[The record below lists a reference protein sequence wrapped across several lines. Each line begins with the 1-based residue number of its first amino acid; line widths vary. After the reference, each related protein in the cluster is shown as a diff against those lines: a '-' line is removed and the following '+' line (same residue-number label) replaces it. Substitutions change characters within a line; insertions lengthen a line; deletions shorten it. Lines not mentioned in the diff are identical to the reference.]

1 MSDTLTGVIISVG
14 SVLTRVT
21 LSAAPSEE
29 LFINYDYADPSSKGI
44 TNERPLDVLMNKGH
58 VPLLEMQSR
67 GDIGLIH
74 EPSDAESNSSETS
87 EEDVSEK
94 DEV

>member
-1 MSDTLTGVIISVG
+1 MTAG

-29 LFINYDYADPSSKGI
+29 LFIDYDYADPSSKGI

-67 GDIGLIH
+67 SGDIGLVH
-74 EPSDAESNSSETS
+74 ERDSDGESNGSETS
-87 EEDVSEK
+87 EEVSVE
-94 DEV
+94 DEVI